1 MIHEDYGFYSYA
13 EYYVLGD
20 VFVLTSPDKEKGTL
34 LELKGKGCRQMES
47 YLLAQHRSWYDF
59 LMDALVEGGVMKR
72 LDLAINDMAGILDI
86 PELTEKCNRE
96 ECISVFRSFKSYRN
110 GFWYPFIKDAK
121 RGMQVQYHLSLAHSL
136 AVWEFRKA
144 KEEGYV
150 REDAK
155 IGLINCFAPPYT
167 REDPT
172 PEDLEA
178 LRMEDGIN
186 NRWWLDLVAEGH
198 LPEDVLSTLEEK
210 GLAPERRPGDEEI
223 LKQGKVDWLGFNYYH
238 PSRIQAPKEKT
249 DENGYPKFSD
259 PYVWPEAKM
268 NIYRGWEIYPKGI
281 YDFGMK
287 MKNEYPDL
295 KFFVSENGMGVE
307 HEDRFRDA
315 SGEIQDDYRI
325 EFITEHLQWIF
336 KSIEDG
342 AKCLGYHYWG
352 VIDNWSWNNAFKNRY
367 GMIEV
372 DLMGNYSRKLK
383 KSARWMKG
391 LLEEREAKV

>member
-1 MIHEDYGFYSYA
+1 M
-13 EYYVLGD
+13 
-20 VFVLTSPDKEKGTL
+20 
-34 LELKGKGCRQMES
+34 
-47 YLLAQHRSWYDF
+47 
-59 LMDALVEGGVMKR
+59 
-72 LDLAINDMAGILDI
+72 
-86 PELTEKCNRE
+86 
-96 ECISVFRSFKSYRN
+96 
-110 GFWYPFIKDAK
+110 
-121 RGMQVQYHLSLAHSL
+121 
-136 AVWEFRKA
+136 
-144 KEEGYV
+144 